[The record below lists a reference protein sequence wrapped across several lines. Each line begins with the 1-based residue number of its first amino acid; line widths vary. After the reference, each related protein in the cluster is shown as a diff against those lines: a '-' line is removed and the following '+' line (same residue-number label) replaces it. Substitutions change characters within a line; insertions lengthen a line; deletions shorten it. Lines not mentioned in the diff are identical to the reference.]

1 MFARWRLPRREAFL
15 SEQQARGELWDV
27 LFDGRL
33 LTLDALARMA
43 VPVHVVE
50 GSQTSTVDHAI
61 CNVIRRQVPYAQHT
75 VIEGVGHMLP
85 LTHPGPL
92 TRALLAAI
100 ER

>member
-1 MFARWRLPRREAFL
+1 MPHI
-15 SEQQARGELWDV
+15 DV
-27 LFDGRL
+27 TPTASGVA
-33 LTLDALARMA
+33 T
-43 VPVHVVE
+43 
-50 GSQTSTVDHAI
+50 GTTVDHAI

-85 LTHPGPL
+85 LTRPGPL